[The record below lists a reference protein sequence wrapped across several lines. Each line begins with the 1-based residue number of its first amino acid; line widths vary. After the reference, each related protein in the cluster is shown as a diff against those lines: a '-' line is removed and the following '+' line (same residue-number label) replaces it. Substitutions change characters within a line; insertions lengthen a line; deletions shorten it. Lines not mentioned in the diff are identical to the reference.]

1 MREVRFLDLGG
12 LESVGLEDQLQR
24 LRRIKHGPEGSTG
37 WGTDLHM
44 LFGHHTPD
52 DYYESCVDTLVDDR
66 TEWIDVGGGNAI
78 FPSNPRL
85 ARLLADRC
93 ARLVAVDPSSNVN
106 ENLFA
111 HERRQAMLEDY
122 EDSRGFNFATMRMVV
137 EHVVRPQEFVAKLG
151 QLVRPSGKAVVYT
164 VNRWAPVTLVSANT
178 PMWFHH
184 AAKKV
189 LWRTREEDTFP
200 VMYRMNSRSRLR
212 GLFKEVGFREIY
224 FRQLDDCR
232 TFARWRFTL
241 TAELALWKALHSI
254 GLHYPE
260 TCLLGVYER
269 I

>member
-1 MREVRFLDLGG
+1 MG
-12 LESVGLEDQLQR
+12 LESVSLEDRLQR
-24 LRRIKHGPEGSTG
+24 LTRIKHGPEGSTG
-37 WGTDLHM
+37 WGTALRM
-44 LFGHHTPD
+44 QFGHYTPD
-52 DYYESCVDTLVDDR
+52 DYYESCVDSLVDAR

-93 ARLVAVDPSSNVN
+93 GRLVAVDPSSNVN

-111 HERRQAMLEDY
+111 HECHRAMLEDY
-122 EDSRGFNFATMRMVV
+122 EDSRGFNLATMRMVV
-137 EHVVRPQEFVAKLG
+137 EHVVHPQKFVAKLS
-151 QLVRPSGKAVVYT
+151 QLVKPNGKAIVYT

-184 AAKKV
+184 ATKKL
-189 LWRTREEDTFP
+189 LWNAREEDTFP
-200 VMYRMNSRSRLR
+200 VVYSMNSRFRLR
-212 GLFKEVGFREIY
+212 NLFMEAGFREIY
-224 FRQLDDCR
+224 FRHLDDCR
-232 TFARWRFTL
+232 TFARWRLTL